1 MVAADAAVT
10 PPGSSRLSRL
20 IAVIGKGAAWLTLV
34 MVVLT
39 FVIVLMRYGFSAG
52 WIWLQESVTFLHAS
66 VFMLA
71 AAWTLQCDGHVRVDI
86 FYREAPARRQA
97 LVNLA
102 GIVLFLAPFCLF
114 LIIIGWDYVSASWR
128 MFEGSREPGGIPAV
142 YLLKSLILA
151 LPLLLLLQAYC
162 TAREQLR
169 VLANGKPAPTSA

>member
-1 MVAADAAVT
+1 MVAADEAVT
-10 PPGSSRLSRL
+10 PLNSRLSRF
-20 IAVIGKGAAWLTLV
+20 IAVVGKGAAWLTLV
-34 MVVLT
+34 MVVLS
-39 FVIVLMRYGFSAG
+39 FAIVLLRYGFNAG
-52 WIWLQESVTFLHAS
+52 WIWLQESVTYLHAS

-86 FYREAPARRQA
+86 FYREASARRKA
-97 LVNLA
+97 AVNLA

-128 MFEGSREPGGIPAV
+128 LLEGSREPGGIPAV

-151 LPLLLLLQAYC
+151 MPMLLLLQAYS

-169 VLANGKPAPTSA
+169 VLVSGRPAPTPA